1 MDVPGLKLSEWRPP
15 GGGIARLCGL
25 RGPDWG
31 RFVLE
36 LRKLPSPLGSV
47 ACVPLTGQDPP
58 WACPVRSSWGPR
70 SYWQKHK
77 SKISFRPLS
86 LWPPASISFQCEPS
100 HFHSGNFLSG
110 LLQMKG
116 RAGRNKVTFAE
127 LAGLFLNL
135 LSRAQERVCVH
146 VCVRVCARAFPGYSP
161 WWGLELKLQT
171 GLIL

>member
-1 MDVPGLKLSEWRPP
+1 
-15 GGGIARLCGL
+15 
-25 RGPDWG
+25 
-31 RFVLE
+31 
-36 LRKLPSPLGSV
+36 
-47 ACVPLTGQDPP
+47 
-58 WACPVRSSWGPR
+58 
-70 SYWQKHK
+70 
-77 SKISFRPLS
+77 
-86 LWPPASISFQCEPS
+86 
-100 HFHSGNFLSG
+100 
-110 LLQMKG
+110 MKG